1 MWIALSLEES
11 LLTDCRAGNTLK
23 IAYNQN
29 CILTWHICPY
39 GTTNKPRGGGVIS
52 NIAMRSKGIASF
64 SKPFPAIKRNI
75 LLLVTGAQKMLC
87 PPSHP
92 CHSDFYVDIL
102 THLSFCHKIS
112 HAYVQ
117 QLIIYS
123 LWAHHI
129 HIDLWSHLTLKCPD
143 SFRQVIYYRVLRVIK
158 SQAIEFTQWARP
170 CFTCQN

>member
-1 MWIALSLEES
+1 MWIALSFEES
-11 LLTDCRAGNTLK
+11 LTDCGASNTLK

-29 CILTWHICPY
+29 CIVTWHICPY
-39 GTTNKPRGGGVIS
+39 GTTNKPWGRGKNKQYCNEI
-52 NIAMRSKGIASF
+52 KWELLPF

-75 LLLVTGAQKMLC
+75 LLLATGAQKMLC

-92 CHSDFYVDIL
+92 CHSDFYVDIS

-129 HIDLWSHLTLKCPD
+129 HIDLWSHLSLKCPD
-143 SFRQVIYYRVLRVIK
+143 SFRQVIYYRVLKVIK